1 MGLVDFQGGMQ
12 DALRQMVLDRIEAQK
27 VAQAQK
33 MAESRLALEQANQQF
48 ARERFG
54 IDRQADQEAALL
66 DQQAALR
73 KEMREGEAH
82 TAGMEKHRAEMGAI
96 RTKSLADE
104 EARYLGPEIDRQKE
118 EREYAHAKQMKE
130 LELAGQKEVAGIR
143 TRAAQDLASQRAED
157 RPDKPATQGEF
168 TAAAYAG
175 RMEQAERHLAA
186 LDPSINKMSLPSF
199 ELQVRSPVSALQSKD
214 MQSYMQA
221 SRNFINA
228 VLRRESGAVISP
240 SEFAE
245 ARKQYLQQPGDTL
258 ETRAQ
263 KRANRQYVMATMKR
277 SAGKAYE
284 APMEPGAGD
293 GADSEFDF
301 VPGRGLVPRG
311 SR

>member
-33 MAESRLALEQANQQF
+33 MAESRLAMEQANQQF
-48 ARERFG
+48 VRERFG
-54 IDRQADQEAALL
+54 IEHQAEQEAALL
-66 DQQAALR
+66 DRQAALR
-73 KEMREGEAH
+73 KETREGVAQ
-82 TAGMEKHRAEMGAI
+82 AMAREKHAAEMGAL
-96 RTKSLADE
+96 RTTTRANE
-104 EARYLGPEIDRQKE
+104 ETRMLGPEQARQKE
-118 EREYAHAKQMKE
+118 ERGYLHAEKMQKGV
-130 LELAGQKEVAGIR
+130 LAGQKEVAGLRI
-143 TRAAQDLASQRAED
+143 RAAEEGREAKE
-157 RPDKPATQGEF
+157 PTQGQF
-168 TAAAYAG
+168 TSAAYAG

-199 ELQVRSPVSALQSKD
+199 ELQLRSPVSAFQSKD

-245 ARKQYLQQPGDTL
+245 ARKQYLQQPRDTS

-263 KRANRQYVMATMKR
+263 KRANRQYVIATMKR
-277 SAGKAYE
+277 SGGRAYE
-284 APMEPGAGD
+284 APIAPAADTGEAGT
-293 GADSEFDF
+293 EFDF

-311 SR
+311 GR

>member
-33 MAESRLALEQANQQF
+33 MAESRLAMEQANQQF
-48 ARERFG
+48 ARERLG
-54 IDRQADQEAALL
+54 VADQAAIRQEAR
-66 DQQAALR
+66 AA
-73 KEMREGEAH
+73 ETHA
-82 TAGMEKHRAEMGAI
+82 AGIEKHAAEMGAI
-96 RTKSLADE
+96 RTKTRADE
-104 EARYLGPEIDRQKE
+104 EARFLGPEQARQKE
-118 EREYAHAKQMKE
+118 ERGYAHAEKMQKGV
-130 LELAGQKEVAGIR
+130 LAGQKEVAGIR
-143 TRAAQDLASQRAED
+143 TRGAQDLARQRAED

-168 TAAAYAG
+168 TSAAYAG
-175 RMEQAERHLAA
+175 RMEQAERHLAE
-186 LDPSINKMSLPSF
+186 LDPSIEKMSLPSF
-199 ELQVRSPVSALQSKD
+199 ELQARSPVSALQSKD

-245 ARKQYLQQPGDTL
+245 ARKQYLQQPGDTP

-284 APMEPGAGD
+284 APIEPGAGD